1 MSFTRPSFD
10 TCSYR
15 HELHQTIGPGE
26 YQIAK
31 PYPCNPCFVSDPH
44 IRMQRFGAS
53 VSQNT
58 AMIDIDS
65 EMIGITRK
73 FSKCPEFKYLPQVNL
88 SANGGANPGGYA
100 NPQFNN
106 SSIKLDYN
114 LMNFTDNNCFEPVE
128 DTRLSNP
135 PCTLRGTG
143 INRWEWL
150 CRNPQERVFVP
161 FDFNISDKTLAK
173 DNHRPCVPNPLD
185 QTLVLPRATSEPL
198 CTSMITST
206 CAAPVGPPTVHWMS
220 EERVKSR

>member
-1 MSFTRPSFD
+1 
-10 TCSYR
+10 
-15 HELHQTIGPGE
+15 
-26 YQIAK
+26 
-31 PYPCNPCFVSDPH
+31 
-44 IRMQRFGAS
+44 
-53 VSQNT
+53 
-58 AMIDIDS
+58 
-65 EMIGITRK
+65 
-73 FSKCPEFKYLPQVNL
+73 
-88 SANGGANPGGYA
+88 
-100 NPQFNN
+100 
-106 SSIKLDYN
+106 
-114 LMNFTDNNCFEPVE
+114 MNFSDNNCFEPVE

-220 EERVKSR
+220 EERVKNR

>member
-1 MSFTRPSFD
+1 
-10 TCSYR
+10 
-15 HELHQTIGPGE
+15 
-26 YQIAK
+26 
-31 PYPCNPCFVSDPH
+31 
-44 IRMQRFGAS
+44 MQRFGAS

-88 SANGGANPGGYA
+88 SGNGGANPGGYA
-100 NPQFNN
+100 NPDFNN

-114 LMNFTDNNCFEPVE
+114 LMNFSDNNCFEPVE

-185 QTLVLPRATSEPL
+185 QTLVLPKATSEPL